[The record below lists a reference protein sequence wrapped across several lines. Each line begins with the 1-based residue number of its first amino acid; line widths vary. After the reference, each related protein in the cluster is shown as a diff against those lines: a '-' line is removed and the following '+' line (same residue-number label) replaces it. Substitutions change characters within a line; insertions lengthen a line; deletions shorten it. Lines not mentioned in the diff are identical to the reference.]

1 MNDYDV
7 SVPLWGF
14 MAMNGLLLLGL
25 TLNPRLINDYS
36 LIGFWTAFVL
46 LAAYSLKYS
55 MEYVWRLEGEVKRL
69 RRELEKAGADRS
81 SVYGTGGVLGR
92 R

>member
-1 MNDYDV
+1 MT
-7 SVPLWGF
+7 
-14 MAMNGLLLLGL
+14 GLLLLGL
-25 TLNPRLINDYS
+25 TLNPGLVHGS
-36 LIGFWTAFVL
+36 LIGFWILFVL

-55 MEYVWRLEGEVKRL
+55 MMYVWRLEGEVKRL

-81 SVYGTGGVLGR
+81 SIYGTGGVLGR